1 MRKLFVVVAITAA
14 AAAPAYAASK
24 TVKIG
29 DDWFVKPGNGNATVT
44 KGTQVTWK
52 NTGDSPH
59 NVKVTKGPVKFS
71 SSTLLPGKRYTRTMR
86 KRGTYTIICTIH
98 GSKQKMTLRVK

>member
-1 MRKLFVVVAITAA
+1 
-14 AAAPAYAASK
+14 
-24 TVKIG
+24 
-29 DDWFVKPGNGNATVT
+29 VKPGNGNASVT
-44 KGTQVTWK
+44 KGTRVIWK

-71 SSTLLPGKRYTRTMR
+71 SGTLLPGRAYDRRMR